1 MKHII
6 LIFIISTIFACN
18 SSPRTNSNAV
28 ETSKVADTTSTEL
41 EQPERIEPP
50 TELNPEIAVAFINSY
65 VENANKMREAVEIR
79 EWVNSSELVTDNFK
93 TELVNVINE
102 AFEREP
108 DYGLGFDLIL
118 DAQDFPE
125 EGFLLSNYDSTLNIA
140 TVTGKQWTSFVLNIK
155 LTNQNDRTLVDG
167 CGVLNI
173 PEEQRAER

>member
-6 LIFIISTIFACN
+6 LIIIISALFACN
-18 SSPRTNSNAV
+18 SSPQTTSNSV
-28 ETSKVADTTSTEL
+28 ETSELVDTTSTEL
-41 EQPERIEPP
+41 EQPEPIESQ
-50 TELNPEIAVAFINSY
+50 TEPNPEIAVNFINSY

-93 TELVNVINE
+93 TDLVNMING

-108 DYGLGFDLIL
+108 GYGLGFDPIL
-118 DAQDFPE
+118 DAQDYPE

-140 TVTGKQWTSFVLNIK
+140 TVTGKQWISFVLNIK

-167 CGVLNI
+167 CGVVNI
-173 PEEQRAER
+173 PKEQRAER

>member
-1 MKHII
+1 MRHII
-6 LIFIISTIFACN
+6 LTVIISTLFACN
-18 SSPRTNSNAV
+18 SSPRPNSNAV
-28 ETSKVADTTSTEL
+28 ETSELTDTTSTEP
-41 EQPERIEPP
+41 EQPERIESP
-50 TELNPEIAVAFINSY
+50 TELNPEIAVGFINSY

-93 TELVNVINE
+93 TELVNMINE

-108 DYGLGFDLIL
+108 DYGLGFDPIL
-118 DAQDFPE
+118 DAQDYPE

-167 CGVLNI
+167 CGVVNI